1 MDSASTTTI
10 NIIIAFA
17 RVIHTII
24 DIVSLATDSIASI
37 TTVVIVNDIA
47 SVATVVV
54 VNDIVSAATVVIVI
68 FIWE

>member
-24 DIVSLATDSIASI
+24 DIVSLATDSIDPI
-37 TTVVIVNDIA
+37 C
-47 SVATVVV
+47 
-54 VNDIVSAATVVIVI
+54 TVVIVI
-68 FIWE
+68 VV